1 MSLKIGELSRLTG
14 CPVVTIRFYEK
25 EGLFAEPERTEGNYR
40 IYNKTHLER
49 LQFILNC
56 RLLNMNLD
64 EIQSLISFKMK
75 PCGDCSSVNLL
86 IDKHILQLEENIQK
100 QMQLKQQL
108 SNLRGKCSGSNDI
121 DSCEVLKG
129 LTKEILASN

>member
-25 EGLFAEPERTEGNYR
+25 EGLLAEPERTEGNDR

-86 IDKHILQLEENIQK
+86 IDKHIL
-100 QMQLKQQL
+100 
-108 SNLRGKCSGSNDI
+108 
-121 DSCEVLKG
+121 
-129 LTKEILASN
+129 